1 MAHGMNPSGRG
12 VAALVFV
19 VMAAAGVGPGRAQPL
34 GDPMKPPAIL
44 SAGPAVPRA
53 EADVPDEPVLQSTIL
68 SKGRRI
74 AMIDGKP
81 LGVGDRIGAARVIA
95 IGPASVTLREGPN
108 TRVLRLYRGVDISNA
123 GAAPA
128 PSKGSKEGT
137 R

>member
-1 MAHGMNPSGRG
+1 MAHGMNPSRLG
-12 VAALVFV
+12 VAALVC
-19 VMAAAGVGPGRAQPL
+19 VMAAGAAPARAQPL

-44 SAGPAVPRA
+44 SAGPAGAAA
-53 EADVPDEPVLQSTIL
+53 EADVRDEPVLQSTIL

-74 AMIDGKP
+74 AMIDGRP
-81 LGVGDRIGAARVIA
+81 LRIGDRIGAARVIA

-108 TRVLRLYRGVDISNA
+108 TRVLRLYRGAGISNA

-128 PSKGSKEGT
+128 PSKGRKEDI

>member
-1 MAHGMNPSGRG
+1 MAHGMNPPALG
-12 VAALVFV
+12 VAALVCV
-19 VMAAAGVGPGRAQPL
+19 LAAGACPARAQPL

-44 SAGPAVPRA
+44 SAGPAGA
-53 EADVPDEPVLQSTIL
+53 ETDVPDEPVLQSTIL

-81 LGVGDRIGAARVIA
+81 LGVGDRIGAARVVA
-95 IGPASVTLREGPN
+95 IGPASVTLREGPT
-108 TRVLRLYRGVDISNA
+108 TRVLRLYRSVDMSNA